1 MWYDI
6 GVSIARAIYRGFRGL
21 RDGYNTAPRRGGVG
35 VVFSIKRL
43 FGWAQVNRRESWCLN
58 PQIQ

>member
-21 RDGYNTAPRRGGVG
+21 RDGYNTAPRWGALALS
-35 VVFSIKRL
+35 FL
-43 FGWAQVNRRESWCLN
+43 
-58 PQIQ
+58 